1 MRVYIDRVK
10 KILFL
15 FFIAFLLFPQKVFA
29 ADVVINEFSSN
40 SDPEWVE
47 LYNSSSTEIVDLE
60 GWRLVDSNTQTTD
73 DIDLSGCITPGGFRL
88 FSRGSGWLNNTGG
101 DTITLKNNNGN
112 EVNSVV
118 YGASGVIGIPS
129 PSNSASRVPN
139 GSSTWEMLDPPS
151 STDSI
156 CQLSSTPTP
165 TLIPTLSP
173 TNSPTP
179 TKTPTPT
186 PTIKPTA
193 TSKPV
198 ATATP
203 APTSIPTIKVVTP
216 TMAKMATYDNYD
228 KKENMGPTSILGEMV
243 TATPSAMPTE
253 VDQKKAEE
261 SFFNFPKL
269 AIGVG
274 FIFLAVSG
282 ILAFRKWND
291 IQNEYAE

>member
-1 MRVYIDRVK
+1 MKQKLISWAVVIFYCFI
-10 KILFL
+10 FL
-15 FFIAFLLFPQKVFA
+15 SFSQSSFA

-47 LYNSSSTEIVDLE
+47 LYNSSPTEIITLD
-60 GWRLVDSNTQTTD
+60 GWRLVDSNSQTTD

-118 YGASGVIGIPS
+118 YGTGGVIGIPS

-139 GSSTWEMLDPPS
+139 GSSIWEILDLPN

-156 CQLSSTPTP
+156 CQLSSTPSP

-173 TNSPTP
+173 TNTPSP
-179 TKTPTPT
+179 TKTPTST

-198 ATATP
+198 ATNTP
-203 APTSIPTIKVVTP
+203 SATSIPTVKVVTP
-216 TMAKMATYDNYD
+216 TTAKMVTKDNFD
-228 KKENMGPTSILGEMV
+228 EKEDMGPTSILGEMV

-253 VDQKKAEE
+253 IVQKSEE
-261 SFFNFPKL
+261 SFFDFSK
-269 AIGVG
+269 ISMGIG
-274 FIFLAVSG
+274 FIFLSGSG
-282 ILAFRKWND
+282 ILAFRSWKKSQED
-291 IQNEYAE
+291 DYR